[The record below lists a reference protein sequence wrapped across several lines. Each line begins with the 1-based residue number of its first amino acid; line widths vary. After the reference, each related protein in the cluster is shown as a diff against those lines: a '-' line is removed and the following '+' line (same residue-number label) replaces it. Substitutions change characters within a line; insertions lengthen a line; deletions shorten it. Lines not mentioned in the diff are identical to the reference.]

1 MVSFLKLPAE
11 KKTQFFLNLKQIF
24 GPSYIVKALSKHAL
38 LLNRSLKVGSKKT
51 IFYSQTLSLP
61 ESAVF
66 FRSVLY
72 LNKKGQIMN
81 TTLLHVLALLDFLT
95 FLRL

>member
-38 LLNRSLKVGSKKT
+38 LLNRSLKVGSKK
-51 IFYSQTLSLP
+51 L
-61 ESAVF
+61 F
-66 FRSVLY
+66 FTAKLFPCRNLQFFSDQY
-72 LNKKGQIMN
+72 FISTRKG
-81 TTLLHVLALLDFLT
+81 
-95 FLRL
+95 RL